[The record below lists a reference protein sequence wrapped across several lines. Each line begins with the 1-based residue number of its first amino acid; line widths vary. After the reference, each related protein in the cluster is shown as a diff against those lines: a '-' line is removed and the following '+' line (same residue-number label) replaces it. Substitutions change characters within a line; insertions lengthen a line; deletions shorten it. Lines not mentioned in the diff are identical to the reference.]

1 MVHLF
6 GCYFMLI
13 SCLCITYWFANS
25 FFLENFMLNVVW
37 NQNKSFDQ
45 RGSLRTLLLISMKFG
60 QIFEKNCMVLQGLL
74 FTLISIKLSVCRR
87 VFNPKQPGGFSR
99 SFWKKF
105 LQSVIWPFFLAIIMF
120 MSHIDSTYKIV
131 SMINRNECW
140 SAKKCVLTWLLHVL
154 VMFL

>member
-25 FFLENFMLNVVW
+25 FFLGNFMLNVVW

-74 FTLISIKLSVCRR
+74 FTLVSIKLSVCRR
-87 VFNPKQPGGFSR
+87 VCSIQNSLEAFQGPNLKEIFAICYLTIFSCNNNVDESHRQYLQNCFYDKQK
-99 SFWKKF
+99 W
-105 LQSVIWPFFLAIIMF
+105 M
-120 MSHIDSTYKIV
+120 
-131 SMINRNECW
+131 
-140 SAKKCVLTWLLHVL
+140 L
-154 VMFL
+154 VC

>member
-87 VFNPKQPGGFSR
+87 VCSIQNSLEAFQGPSERNFCNLL
-99 SFWKKF
+99 FDH
-105 LQSVIWPFFLAIIMF
+105 FFLAIIMF
-120 MSHIDSTYKIV
+120 MSHRQYLQNCFYDKQKW
-131 SMINRNECW
+131 M
-140 SAKKCVLTWLLHVL
+140 L
-154 VMFL
+154 VC